1 MVAMIS
7 GVGLAVHDCTT
18 SASRSSSGMP
28 TTEQM
33 TVSLSSATNCPV
45 SGRHGGLEGLREN
58 DEPEGLEGAEPEGAR
73 RLKLPMPHGADARTQ
88 DFAEKR
94 AVVQGE
100 GQDAGYHQRQVDA
113 DERRAVVDKG
123 HQHDGGQGTE
133 HIHVHLDEPGS

>member
-45 SGRHGGLEGLREN
+45 SGGMAVLKAWGKTMSRKVLKVPSPRE
-58 DEPEGLEGAEPEGAR
+58 
-73 RLKLPMPHGADARTQ
+73 
-88 DFAEKR
+88 R
-94 AVVQGE
+94 A
-100 GQDAGYHQRQVDA
+100 ASSCPCPTA
-113 DERRAVVDKG
+113 LTPERRISLKNALWFRVRVRMPDTISG
-123 HQHDGGQGTE
+123 R
-133 HIHVHLDEPGS
+133 

>member
-45 SGRHGGLEGLREN
+45 SGGM
-58 DEPEGLEGAEPEGAR
+58 AV
-73 RLKLPMPHGADARTQ
+73 LKAWGKTMSRKVLKVPSP
-88 DFAEKR
+88 R
-94 AVVQGE
+94 ASSCPCPT
-100 GQDAGYHQRQVDA
+100 ALTP
-113 DERRAVVDKG
+113 ERRISLKNALWFRVRVRMPDTISG
-123 HQHDGGQGTE
+123 R
-133 HIHVHLDEPGS
+133 